1 MDNNYLYIKFISM
14 KPKPASNTEPN
25 QPEKLYQPPKA
36 IAPEDKAFMLT
47 IGQRLL
53 DLQRQAGI
61 STVEL
66 CRRLSI
72 SRYTYLLISTGQ
84 VYWNSEKVLK
94 LIKYYGMDAAS
105 FFRSL

>member
-1 MDNNYLYIKFISM
+1 MDVYYLYIKFSSM

-36 IAPEDKAFMLT
+36 VAPEDKEFMLA
-47 IGQRLL
+47 IAGRLL
-53 DLQRQAGI
+53 ELQKKEGI
-61 STVEL
+61 LTAEL
-66 CRRLSI
+66 CRKVKI

-94 LIKYYGMDAAS
+94 LIKYYSMDAAS

>member
-1 MDNNYLYIKFISM
+1 MDNNYLYIKFLSM
-14 KPKPASNTEPN
+14 KPKPASNTSPN

-36 IAPEDKAFMLT
+36 VAPEDKEFMLAVA
-47 IGQRLL
+47 GKLL
-53 DLQRQAGI
+53 ELQKKEGI
-61 STVEL
+61 LTAEL
-66 CRRLSI
+66 CRKVKI

-94 LIKYYGMDAAS
+94 LIKYYSMDAAS